1 MLSWKLLAFSSKLLD
16 MVDWNLLVE
25 CLGLEEA
32 GYPEG
37 EHFMKI
43 SCCQEPGMFMS
54 TVIRKKK
61 NNLLLYILAPGNPG
75 TENPVRNSTSNFSR
89 KTLQKTE
96 SKAKIFLQVTMPRF
110 SLFSIDT

>member
-1 MLSWKLLAFSSKLLD
+1 MLSWKLLSFSSKLLD

-32 GYPEG
+32 GFPKG

-43 SCCQEPGMFMS
+43 SCCQEPVMFMCI
-54 TVIRKKK
+54 VIRKK
-61 NNLLLYILAPGNPG
+61 NNLLVYILAPDNPG
-75 TENPVRNSTSNFSR
+75 TKNPVRKSTSNLSR

-96 SKAKIFLQVTMPRF
+96 SKAKIFLQVTMPHF